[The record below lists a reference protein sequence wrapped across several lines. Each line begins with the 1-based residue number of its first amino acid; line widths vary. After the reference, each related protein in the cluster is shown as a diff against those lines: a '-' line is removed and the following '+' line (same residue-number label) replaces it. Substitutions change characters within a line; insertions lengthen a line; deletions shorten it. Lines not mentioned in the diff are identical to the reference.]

1 MDSNVDTSLETTIAR
16 GAAGR
21 PEAADA
27 DPAARPGVPIYKPA
41 GTSAPAARPPL
52 DRQEPEVQVLVGVDV
67 DRLTP
72 VFGTA
77 QPPRGLSGVIRRA
90 GYRVPEH
97 KAARW
102 MLLLAADR
110 VDAWES
116 RAVRKPWLTGV
127 LAASAVGAAALL
139 WSRVRPRFD
148 RLG

>member
-1 MDSNVDTSLETTIAR
+1 MQTDLETTMAR
-16 GAAGR
+16 GATGR
-21 PEAADA
+21 PEPADA
-27 DPAARPGVPIYKPA
+27 DPAERPGVPIYKQA
-41 GTSAPAARPPL
+41 GTSGPAARPPL
-52 DRQEPEVQVLVGVDV
+52 DPQAPEVQVLVGVDV

-77 QPPRGLSGVIRRA
+77 QPPRGMSGVIRRA
-90 GYRVPEH
+90 AYRLPEH

-110 VDAWES
+110 VDVWES
-116 RAVRKPWLTGV
+116 RAARKPWMAGV

-139 WSRVRPRFD
+139 WSRLRPRFD

>member
-1 MDSNVDTSLETTIAR
+1 MQTTLETDLDTTMAR
-16 GAAGR
+16 GATGR
-21 PEAADA
+21 PAPADA

-41 GTSAPAARPPL
+41 GTSAPAVRPPL
-52 DRQEPEVQVLVGVDV
+52 ERQEPHVQVLVGVDV
-67 DRLTP
+67 DHLTP

-139 WSRVRPRFD
+139 WSRLRPRFD
-148 RLG
+148 RPG